1 MTKTKVQN
9 KHKVLVCIFTIGVLH
24 LFCHFNAESQEQS
37 SEFTL
42 RPDIEYK
49 AEDLKDPF
57 EGYIKEKG
65 EEVIPES
72 QRDMPLPSLT
82 VQGII
87 WGGNLPQA
95 IINNKVV
102 KIGDMIEGVRV
113 TEINKSGVTVF
124 FGYRKYNLS
133 APAAAQ
139 LPKEGGSDEK

>member
-1 MTKTKVQN
+1 MGKRTVI
-9 KHKVLVCIFTIGVLH
+9 VFFIIFY
-24 LFCHFNAESQEQS
+24 LFINSLSLAQESRAESQEQS

-57 EGYIKEKG
+57 EGYIKEEG
-65 EEVIPES
+65 EEDISEP
-72 QRDMPLPSLT
+72 QIDMPLPSLT

-87 WGGNLPQA
+87 WGGELPLG

-102 KIGDMIEGVRV
+102 KIGDIIEGVRV
-113 TEINKSGVTVF
+113 TEINKYGVTVF

-133 APAAAQ
+133 SPGAAQ